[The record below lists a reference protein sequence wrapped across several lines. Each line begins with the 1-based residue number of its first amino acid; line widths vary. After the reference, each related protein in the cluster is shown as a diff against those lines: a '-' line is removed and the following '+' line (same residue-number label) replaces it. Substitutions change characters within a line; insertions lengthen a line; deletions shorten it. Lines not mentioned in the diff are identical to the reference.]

1 MPKPGKSDLARRMKE
16 GGIALDDTQV
26 SRLWR
31 YHEMLRDAN
40 EVLNVTRIR
49 AFDAM
54 VEKHYIDSL
63 LPAMM
68 MPLVGP
74 VMDLGSGGGL
84 PGIPLAIRYPEI
96 QFKLVEG
103 RKARTAFLETVVE
116 KLGLRNVE
124 VISRKLNP
132 TDTIA
137 VSTVITRAFSDVNDI
152 LERVQRSV
160 SSDGSVI
167 MLKGPNCDDEITV
180 ATKRFPG
187 WHCDRDEAYALPFS
201 SDPRRLVVYRRRVN
215 RVTVATT
222 TSLQSADNA
231 RFKDWCKLH
240 TGKGVRKEGLAL
252 LAGSRYIGELAEVRP
267 ADIVTLVAVEER
279 EFGLVPES
287 VERVLV
293 TRELMR
299 TLDSVSGVGPV
310 AVVKAPAP
318 PVWSGQ
324 LAPDAVTLFLPAQN
338 PENVGAIL
346 RTAEALGVRDV
357 VLLAESASPFLPKT
371 LRAAGPAPWRLNLFE
386 GPAIGELR
394 ANGITL
400 AALDLAGKSLDDFA
414 MAAPRTLGLVV
425 GMEGPGTRE
434 LSPEIPRVTIPLAA
448 GVDSL
453 NASVATGI
461 ALYVLRRP

>member
-1 MPKPGKSDLARRMKE
+1 MKE
-16 GGIALDDTQV
+16 GGIALDETQLG
-26 SRLWR
+26 RLWR

-40 EVLNVTRIR
+40 EIINVTRIR

-84 PGIPLAIRYPEI
+84 PGIPLAIGHPNI

-132 TDTIA
+132 TDTIP

-160 SSDGSVI
+160 SPDGAVV
-167 MLKGPNCDDEITV
+167 MMKGPNCDDEIAL
-180 ATKRFPG
+180 ATRRFPG
-187 WHCDRDEAYALPFS
+187 WHCDRDEAYTLPFS

-215 RVTVATT
+215 RVAVGTITT
-222 TSLQSADNA
+222 LQSADNA
-231 RFKDWCKLH
+231 RFKDWCKLQ

-252 LAGSRYIGELAEVRP
+252 LAGARYIGELANVAP
-267 ADIVTLVAVEER
+267 SAIQTLVAVEER

-287 VERVLV
+287 VERVQV

-310 AVVKAPAP
+310 AVVRAPAP
-318 PVWSGQ
+318 PPWSGQ

-386 GPAIGELR
+386 GPAIGELK
-394 ANGITL
+394 ADGIAL
-400 AALDLAGKSLDDFA
+400 AALDIAGQSLDDFA
-414 MAAPRTLGLVV
+414 KVAPRTLGLVV

-434 LSPEIPRVTIPLAA
+434 ISSDIPRVTIPLAS

-461 ALYVLRRP
+461 ALYVLRAP